1 MSDLAAVCGA
11 NGNCY
16 MNHEVIQKLQSYSDA
31 MYERAVRTFAYHN
44 YLYDNQRL
52 EDDDEESQKI
62 QRIANCQFN
71 LCRQLMD
78 DSNKYYRR
86 NFLPWKQ
93 RLVAERSNLQDR
105 CERYYSVFDF
115 TYPEYGFRRQT
126 TDDVW
131 WHMRVYHNCCEA
143 YHLCQCVEA
152 RFMYNSHHLADST
165 DHLARTVA
173 TVYNLSAEEWQNN
186 YEQTMNEFDW

>member
-78 DSNKYYRR
+78 DSNK
-86 NFLPWKQ
+86 
-93 RLVAERSNLQDR
+93 
-105 CERYYSVFDF
+105 
-115 TYPEYGFRRQT
+115 
-126 TDDVW
+126 
-131 WHMRVYHNCCEA
+131 
-143 YHLCQCVEA
+143 
-152 RFMYNSHHLADST
+152 
-165 DHLARTVA
+165 
-173 TVYNLSAEEWQNN
+173 
-186 YEQTMNEFDW
+186 